1 METIYA
7 VLLIVISSAGD
18 VEVSTIGSYTENG
31 KDLCVAAAALA
42 ESTALVAGV
51 TNTKAV
57 CFPVK

>member
-7 VLLIVISSAGD
+7 VLLIVISNTGD
-18 VEVSTIGSYTENG
+18 VEVNTIGSYTENG

-42 ESTALVAGV
+42 ETTAVIGGV
-51 TNTKAV
+51 TNAKAI